1 MIVTIRQSMF
11 FKNYKSYVTCDRPER
26 SLQFKSIIIPIKW
39 SRCRERERF
48 LKLGSPNGYWLISRK
63 PNIDGHSKIPSVFVS
78 DTDTPGTLL
87 HTCSQCVGRKKR
99 NFFNSKYS
107 FDFKYVFT
115 DFDNCY

>member
-1 MIVTIRQSMF
+1 MTAQKDHYNLKALLFQS
-11 FKNYKSYVTCDRPER
+11 NGVDA
-26 SLQFKSIIIPIKW
+26 Q
-39 SRCRERERF
+39 RES
-48 LKLGSPNGYWLISRK
+48 KLGSPNGYWLISRK

-87 HTCSQCVGRKKR
+87 HTCIQCVGGKKR

-107 FDFKYVFT
+107 FDYKYAFT